1 MRSAETITEILEAHG
16 DDAAICIDRLVPL
29 LHSELRRQAHFQLR
43 RLRPGET
50 FCTTLLV
57 HEAYLKLVG
66 RESASWRDRA
76 HFLAA
81 SAQAMRHILVDAA
94 RQRATARRG
103 SGQRALTLP
112 TDPQGTDPHA
122 ADVLEVHRALERLA
136 RIDERMCRVVEC
148 RFFAGMTEEET
159 GVAVG
164 VSSRTVH
171 RDWLR
176 ARAWLKRELAG
187 GGPC

>member
-1 MRSAETITEILEAHG
+1 MRSAETITEILETHG
-16 DDAAICIDRLVPL
+16 GNAADCIDRLVPL

-66 RESASWRDRA
+66 RQRASWRDRA

-94 RQRATARRG
+94 RHRATARRG
-103 SGQRALTLP
+103 SGQRALTLS
-112 TDPQGTDPHA
+112 TDPPGADPHA
-122 ADVLEVHRALERLA
+122 ADVLEIHRALERLE
-136 RIDERMCRVVEC
+136 RIDERMCRVCEC
-148 RFFAGMTEEET
+148 RFFAGMTE
-159 GVAVG
+159 
-164 VSSRTVH
+164 
-171 RDWLR
+171 
-176 ARAWLKRELAG
+176 
-187 GGPC
+187 